1 VSPTY
6 VPDLV
11 HASLDLLI
19 DGAAGIWH
27 LTNAQSMTWT
37 DLILKA
43 ARQASIDVSSLVP
56 LGGDQLGYIAPRPS
70 YSALSSER
78 AVLLPTLD
86 DALERYL
93 VMLKDDAGEVSRCG
107 KSAFA

>member
-1 VSPTY
+1 M
-6 VPDLV
+6 

-27 LTNAQSMTWT
+27 LTNGQSMTWM

-43 ARQASIDVSSLVP
+43 AEKAGIDASSLV
-56 LGGDQLGYIAPRPS
+56 LRRGDQLGYIAPRPS

-78 AVLLPTLD
+78 AILLPTLD
-86 DALERYL
+86 DAFDRYL
-93 VMLKDDAGEVSRCG
+93 QILKDDAVDVRRCE
-107 KSAFA
+107 KRAIA